1 LAASK
6 SVSQLTSAETKP
18 AETKIIEQRRSS
30 FFTSQVS
37 ANEAACA
44 NLPLIARRKG
54 ESPARETPGLHQK
67 ILFDMSG
74 DELGHLEHTDLSFA
88 VENGT
93 KRIIGIN
100 LGSLLFILTTV
111 FLDVVPQFFRE
122 LGTR

>member
-1 LAASK
+1 MGNAGL
-6 SVSQLTSAETKP
+6 
-18 AETKIIEQRRSS
+18 
-30 FFTSQVS
+30 
-37 ANEAACA
+37 
-44 NLPLIARRKG
+44 
-54 ESPARETPGLHQK
+54 SPED
-67 ILFDMSG
+67 LFDMSG
-74 DELGHLEHTDLSFA
+74 DELSHLEHTNLTFA